1 MKKAILLI
9 FSLYSFAVLKAQIT
23 TAASGNWTNPATWV
37 GGVVPKSFFV
47 NILLQLL
54 QKRQSNP
61 LLLNTKPILSD
72 FGAMVLQLYNN
83 SKNDL

>member
-1 MKKAILLI
+1 MKQFGPILPGNFFINGLPFISSPFVINFNFFDMKKAILLI

-47 NILLQLL
+47 NIL
-54 QKRQSNP
+54 
-61 LLLNTKPILSD
+61 
-72 FGAMVLQLYNN
+72 
-83 SKNDL
+83 